1 MENEEIQKSKGDFWD
16 AVSKFLCF
24 SVVAIYLIYILNNI
38 FHFIP
43 VDSFWNDFIVNMN
56 YYGPLA
62 VVVVVSLESIATKHG
77 LFKALLVLCWI
88 FIILFSISPNLF
100 GLIKYN

>member
-1 MENEEIQKSKGDFWD
+1 MENVNKTNSKGDFWD
-16 AVSKFLCF
+16 SISKFLAF
-24 SVVAIYLIYILNNI
+24 FVIAVYLIYILNNI

-43 VDSFWNDFIVNMN
+43 AGSFWNDFIVNMN

-77 LFKALLVLCWI
+77 LFRMLLILCWI
-88 FIILFSISPNLF
+88 FIILFSISPDLF
-100 GLIKYN
+100 GLIKI